1 MTSQERVLTSLKH
14 QPPDHVSVNLP
25 GDLSSGTAAMA
36 YPKLRTT
43 TKTQELASVARA
55 LRSNPIVPFSAV
67 SAGTI
72 SQLGLALGFASIT
85 WKWTSREP
93 CWQETIRRN
102 DET

>member
-14 QPPDHVSVNLP
+14 QQPDHVSVNLP

-55 LRSNPIVPFSAV
+55 LRSKIDRA
-67 SAGTI
+67 I
-72 SQLGLALGFASIT
+72 LGGFGGNHIATGPGDWIRQHHLEMDQQRTVLA
-85 WKWTSREP
+85 RNH
-93 CWQETIRRN
+93 QEER
-102 DET
+102 